1 MMMSAGVLLSRKGER
16 IVTRFSDEL
25 EALVSRRVSKYSSD
39 LRTLVVYLTQ
49 GHGGVGGVL
58 VYRDLQE
65 RYPEEH
71 KELKEI
77 TRKALLLA
85 EESKAYGFVPE
96 GYKLDR
102 SDPDILVLKRDDE
115 EESFVAVF
123 SASGVTVQGILDAV
137 KDHERRRGS

>member
-16 IVTRFSDEL
+16 IVTRLSDEL

-65 RYPEEH
+65 RHPEEYE
-71 KELKEI
+71 ELKEI
-77 TRKALLLA
+77 TRKALLVA
-85 EESKAYGFVPE
+85 EDKEDYLPE
-96 GYKLDR
+96 GYALDR
-102 SDPDILVLKRDDE
+102 SDPDVLVLKRDDE
-115 EESFVAVF
+115 KGTFVAAF
-123 SASGVTVQGILDAV
+123 SASGVSNQGILSAV
-137 KDHERRRGS
+137 KVDMERRA